1 MRVFF
6 ASSSSIALEVFK
18 EVEGRY
24 NVVGVLTTPDKP
36 SGRGLNLKANKIK
49 VEAINRGIPVLDP
62 LVIELST
69 IEAIKELKPDL
80 MLVFSYGKIFKQ
92 EFLDIFPLGSI
103 NVHPSLL
110 PKYRGPSPVQ
120 AAILNGDSVSGITVQ
135 KMALEMDS
143 GDILVQRQFEI
154 KSFNTSA
161 DIFEYVSLNSAD
173 LVLEALR
180 KVEKGSA
187 GIPQDSSQATYC
199 SFLDKQHGIIDFA
212 LSAFEIKNKIN
223 ACNPWPLVRAILGE
237 DEIIFHR
244 ADFIKD
250 NNYYKQALGEVVSF
264 CPNKGLFVK
273 TGDGVLLLL
282 EIQRAGRKVLDFVS
296 FYNGNR
302 GLIGKTFLKF
312 EHKEMV

>member
-6 ASSSSIALEVFK
+6 ASSSSISLEVFK
-18 EVEGRY
+18 EVRDRY
-24 NVVGVLTTPDKP
+24 DVVGVLTSPDKP
-36 SGRGLNLKANKIK
+36 SGRGLNLKANEVK
-49 VEAINRGIPVLDP
+49 VEAIKKGIPVLDP
-62 LVIELST
+62 LVLELST
-69 IEAIKELKPDL
+69 IKAIKELKPDV

-110 PKYRGPSPVQ
+110 PKYRGPSPIQ
-120 AAILNGDSVSGITVQ
+120 TAILNGDSSSGITVQ

-143 GDILVQRQFEI
+143 GNILAQRQFEI
-154 KSFNTSA
+154 EGFNTSA
-161 DIFEYVSLNSAD
+161 DIFKYVSLNSAD
-173 LVLEALR
+173 IVLEALD
-180 KVEKGSA
+180 KVEKGSV

-199 SFLDKQHGIIDFA
+199 SFLSKHHGIIDFT

-223 ACNPWPLVRAILGE
+223 ACNPWPLVRARLEE

-250 NNYYKQALGEVVSF
+250 NNYCEQAVGEIVSF

-282 EIQRAGRKVLDFVS
+282 ELQRAGRKVLDCKS

-302 GLIGKTFLKF
+302 GLVGKRFLKL

>member
-18 EVEGRY
+18 EIAGQHSI
-24 NVVGVLTTPDKP
+24 VGVLTAPNKP

-49 VEAINRGIPVLDP
+49 IEAVNRGIPVLDP
-62 LVIELST
+62 LVLNLST

-92 EFLDIFPLGSI
+92 EFLDIFPMGSI

-110 PKYRGPSPVQ
+110 PKYRGPSPIQ
-120 AAILNGDSVSGITVQ
+120 TAILNGESISGITVQ

-143 GDILVQRQFEI
+143 GNILAQRQFEI

-161 DIFEYVSLNSAD
+161 DIFEYVSLNSVE
-173 LVLEALR
+173 LVLEALS
-180 KVEKGSA
+180 KIEKGSV
-187 GIPQDSSQATYC
+187 GVPQDSNQATYC
-199 SFLDKQHGIIDFA
+199 SFLSKQYGIIDFS
-212 LSAFEIKNKIN
+212 LSAFEIKNRIN
-223 ACNPWPLVRAILGE
+223 ACNPWPLVRAKLGE
-237 DEIIFHR
+237 DEVIFHR
-244 ADFIKD
+244 ANFIE
-250 NNYYKQALGEVVSF
+250 NNDYCDKAIGEIVSF

-273 TGDGVLLLL
+273 TGDGILLLL
-282 EIQRAGRKVLDFVS
+282 ELQRAGRKVLDYKS

-302 GLIGKTFLKF
+302 DLIGKIFLK
-312 EHKEMV
+312 V